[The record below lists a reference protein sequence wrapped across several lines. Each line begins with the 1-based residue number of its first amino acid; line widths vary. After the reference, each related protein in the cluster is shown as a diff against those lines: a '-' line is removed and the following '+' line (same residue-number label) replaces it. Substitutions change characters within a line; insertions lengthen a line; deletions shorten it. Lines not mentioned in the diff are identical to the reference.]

1 MQARLEPL
9 LVALAPKA
17 AGVAPASARPSTA
30 VAERRLL
37 DAIRRGDER
46 QAPEVYASLLP
57 AVQTTLLRVL
67 GSPDR
72 QHRELTQR
80 SIEHVIADLV
90 QHPGPWSC
98 RLEVWATTSAARVA
112 LDVLRA
118 RVHRRDVE
126 VAWGD
131 AMAQPLAPNA
141 HAPAPG
147 SAIDRLRWLLA
158 ELPAQQAEA
167 IVLCDVMGL
176 EPGDVAVT
184 SGVGV
189 DHVRRRLAAGH
200 ERLARQMALETSP

>member
-1 MQARLEPL
+1 V
-9 LVALAPKA
+9 LVALTPEALGAAPPGTRLSPL
-17 AGVAPASARPSTA
+17 GV
-30 VAERRLL
+30 ERRLL

-46 QAPEVYASLLP
+46 QAPQVYASLLP

-67 GSPDR
+67 GSADR

-80 SIEHVIADLV
+80 SIEQVIADLV
-90 QHPGPWSC
+90 QHPSPWLC
-98 RLEVWATTSAARVA
+98 RLDVWATTSAARVA

-118 RVHRRDVE
+118 RMTERDVE
-126 VAWGD
+126 VSRGD
-131 AMAQPLAPNA
+131 ARARALAA
-141 HAPAPG
+141 DVHLPAPG

-184 SGVGV
+184 SSVGL
-189 DHVRRRLAAGH
+189 DQVRRWLAAGH
-200 ERLARQMALETSP
+200 ERLARQMELETSS

>member
-1 MQARLEPL
+1 MQARLERLP
-9 LVALAPKA
+9 VALTREAVGA
-17 AGVAPASARPSTA
+17 APASARPSPV

-46 QAPEVYASLLP
+46 QAPQVYASLLP

-67 GSPDR
+67 GGPDR

-80 SIEHVIADLV
+80 SIEQVIAELV
-90 QHPGPWSC
+90 QHPSPWLC
-98 RLEVWATTSAARVA
+98 RLDVWATTSAARVA

-118 RVHRRDVE
+118 RMNRRDVE
-126 VAWGD
+126 VSWGD
-131 AMAQPLAPNA
+131 AMAQPLTSDA
-141 HAPAPG
+141 HVPAPG

-158 ELPAQQAEA
+158 ELPPQQAEA

-189 DHVRRRLAAGH
+189 DPIRRRLAAGH
-200 ERLARQMALETSP
+200 ARLARQMAFETSP